1 MRRRMMMQTEGDE
14 NMKDYKLIKTIHL
27 AEDAQGISFSFNESY
42 DELYIIGT
50 PISDGIN
57 KSVTLF
63 KNEHYAYGQNIFTL
77 SDILSNSA
85 DGTSFFS
92 MLLKKVPGN
101 VIALCL
107 YNKHNNSVGKNYK
120 ITSGYIES
128 YPWDKFTRIDLAVW
142 SEGSSGLFKA
152 GSDFEIYGR

>member
-1 MRRRMMMQTEGDE
+1 MRDF
-14 NMKDYKLIKTIHL
+14 KLIKTIHL
-27 AEDAQGISFSFNESY
+27 SEDAQGISFSLDGSY

-57 KSVTLF
+57 KNVTLF
-63 KNEHYAYGQNIFTL
+63 KSENYSYGQNIFTL

-85 DGTSFFS
+85 DGTSYFS

-107 YNKHNNSVGKNYK
+107 YNKYNNFVGNSYK
-120 ITSGYIES
+120 ITSGYIGS
-128 YPWDKFTRIDLAVW
+128 YPGDKFTRIDLAVW
-142 SEGSSGLFKA
+142 KAGSSGVFKT
-152 GSDFEIYGR
+152 GSDFEIYVR